1 MHQWEIEQKSN
12 LVALHIHQQ
21 APKPA
26 IHMITEGGII
36 GKIGLNSA
44 GVGVTLNAIKEK
56 GVDFNKL
63 PCHLSLRAVLDS
75 TSRANAVETID
86 TAGVAASCHI
96 IVADSTG
103 STGLECTANDIIH
116 MPMSA
121 LDGTASDEGVATTH
135 TNHFLYEH
143 PGAKAPPYLEDSV
156 PRLARIRELMAD
168 SGAEGNLTSEKIG
181 AMLMDEKGFP
191 TSICRGDTTKHMHAT
206 VFSIVMD
213 LKDRSAKVKVG
224 RPVAPDEL
232 VDLRP

>member
-1 MHQWEIEQKSN
+1 M
-12 LVALHIHQQ
+12 V
-21 APKPA
+21 
-26 IHMITEGGII
+26 TEGGII

-75 TSRANAVETID
+75 TSRANAVD
-86 TAGVAASCHI
+86 TVDTVGAAASYHI
-96 IVADSTG
+96 IVADPTG
-103 STGLECTANDIIH
+103 STGLECTAKDIIH

-121 LDGTASDEGVATTH
+121 LDGTASDDGVATTH
-135 TNHFLYEH
+135 TNHFLYDH
-143 PGAKAPPYLEDSV
+143 PGAKAPPYLEDSI
-156 PRLARIRELMAD
+156 PRLARIRELMAQ
-168 SGAEGNLTSEKIG
+168 SGDGGKLTSEKIE
-181 AMLMDEKGFP
+181 AMLKDEKGFP
-191 TSICRGDTTKHMHAT
+191 TSICRGETKRHTHTT